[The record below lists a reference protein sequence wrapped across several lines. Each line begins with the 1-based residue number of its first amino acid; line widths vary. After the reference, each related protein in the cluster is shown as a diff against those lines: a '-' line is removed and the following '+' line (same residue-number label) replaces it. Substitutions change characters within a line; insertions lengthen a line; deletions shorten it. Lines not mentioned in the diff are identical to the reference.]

1 MKGLRNRYNLSLSF
15 PGPLVS
21 DCAPTLSLNGL
32 LDSHYLP
39 DNLAC
44 SGPGRNLK
52 LTISLMCYRVVRFK
66 GESTEHPDKFV
77 TLCDPMD
84 CSIPGFPV
92 FQYLPQFAQTHVHWV
107 SDAIQPPHPLSSP
120 SPPAFNLSQH
130 QGLFQWV
137 SCLYQEAKVLEFQL
151 QNQSFQWTFRTD
163 FLWDWLVGFP
173 CSPRHSQES
182 SPIPQFKSI
191 DSWRLSFLYS
201 PTLTSIYDYWK
212 NHSLD

>member
-107 SDAIQPPHPLSSP
+107 SDAIQPSHHLSPSSP
-120 SPPAFNLSQH
+120 AQHNLSQH
-130 QGLFQWV
+130 QGLFQWL
-137 SCLYQEAKVLEFQL
+137 SGFLASAGQSIGASALESVLPVNIQG
-151 QNQSFQWTFRTD
+151 W
-163 FLWDWLVGFP
+163 FP
-173 CSPRHSQES
+173 LGLPDLISLLSKGLSRVFFSTTVWRNKFFSTQPFSLS
-182 SPIPQFKSI
+182 SS
-191 DSWRLSFLYS
+191 
-201 PTLTSIYDYWK
+201 
-212 NHSLD
+212 